1 MEIPILE
8 IVLQANNVQ
17 HCWLW
22 HMEKKKKKKAFVIL
36 SLSPEEWHE
45 ASQAYQGEMLI
56 FHRYSLRTF
65 S

>member
-8 IVLQANNVQ
+8 IVLQANNAQ

-22 HMEKKKKKKAFVIL
+22 HMEKKKKKAFVIL
-36 SLSPEEWHE
+36 SLLPEEWHE
-45 ASQAYQGEMLI
+45 ASQAHQGEMLT
-56 FHRYSLRTF
+56 FHRYSLRTL

>member
-22 HMEKKKKKKAFVIL
+22 HMEKKKKKAFVIL
-36 SLSPEEWHE
+36 SLSPEEWRE
-45 ASQAYQGEMLI
+45 ASQAHQGKMLI
-56 FHRYSLRTF
+56 FHKKSLRTF

>member
-1 MEIPILE
+1 MYN
-8 IVLQANNVQ
+8 IVGYGT
-17 HCWLW
+17 W
-22 HMEKKKKKKAFVIL
+22 KKEKKKAFVIL